1 MFALDNSRFY
11 LSLVV
16 AVLTLGLVDIEALL
30 VVCHLSFRHV
40 ESLTGFL
47 AFEVW
52 RGVSVRPWLFW
63 LDLVS
68 PVTPVTLVM
77 APVIAAAVVTVTRAA
92 AVTIAPG
99 LRAPVIII
107 VIIVVIVL
115 SPSDLTEMRSSQSMR
130 KYNAMSLSCCQ
141 NRLKT
146 NDDIS
151 FV

>member
-1 MFALDNSRFY
+1 MFALDNSPVY
-11 LSLVV
+11 LSFVV

-30 VVCHLSFRHV
+30 VVGHLGLRNI

-68 PVTPVTLVM
+68 PVTAVTLVM
-77 APVIAAAVVTVTRAA
+77 TPVIAAAVVTVTRAA

-99 LRAPVIII
+99 LWAPVIII
-107 VIIVVIVL
+107 IIVVIIL
-115 SPSDLTEMRSSQSMR
+115 SPSGLTEIRSSQSMR
-130 KYNAMSLSCCQ
+130 KYNAMSLRCC
-141 NRLKT
+141 
-146 NDDIS
+146 
-151 FV
+151 